1 MNKQRLKKI
10 YDANNKLDLLAQAL
24 GDLADG
30 GFNAGE
36 RVKAQAAIGDSQAV
50 FEEALNE
57 EQEYFDNMPE
67 GLQGSEKGEIAEA
80 NISSLEAAIEA
91 LERISPIDADS
102 ELEDVTT
109 ALSDCSEEIDNL

>member
-10 YDANNKLDLLAQAL
+10 NNANNKLDLLAQAL

-30 GFNAGE
+30 GFNAEE

-91 LERISPIDADS
+91 LRNKEMEQSGLMKTLKNIQTLAK
-102 ELEDVTT
+102 
-109 ALSDCSEEIDNL
+109 NL